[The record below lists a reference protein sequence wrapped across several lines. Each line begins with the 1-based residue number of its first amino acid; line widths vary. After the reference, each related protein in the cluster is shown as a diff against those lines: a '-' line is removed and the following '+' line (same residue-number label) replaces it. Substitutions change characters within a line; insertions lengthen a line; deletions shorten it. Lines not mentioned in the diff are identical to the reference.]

1 MSKKT
6 RKLTNKAGKLMKCDG
21 KMLKKVIEAKGYK
34 CHELSKMLRYCSD
47 YLTTCCR
54 TNKISDVAAKY
65 LMDYKIF
72 PQMYDL
78 EGEIIVKVDEPKE
91 VKIDKDNKEAAD
103 KLNKRMDMINSNSV
117 YGMFKSDKEALA
129 QEAKEIL
136 NRRYGKLE
144 KEVEFGTPYG
154 IVRSEKNLRNCIKQ
168 AIGPKSQNWGT
179 NLIGVRDML
188 EKACFNGMPYNL
200 EDMRNDLL
208 AFAANVDKYPE
219 KWVDFVKRMSLQYEP
234 NCKRSPFA
242 PTAQEIKKV
251 LNDKYGR
258 LEKVDDSYKS
268 TKEVLNEKYWKLNK
282 DTKFGYGHVPSNPG
296 YTYAGHEIT
305 WGFSHLMHAVMDDV
319 RNSIKTD
326 PEFKELIKQ
335 AVKEAYDEL

>member
-6 RKLTNKAGKLMKCDG
+6 RNLTNKAGKLMKCDG
-21 KMLKKVIEAKGYK
+21 QMLKKVIEAKGYK

-54 TNKISDVAAKY
+54 TNKNSDVAAKY

-78 EGEIIVKVDEPKE
+78 EGEIKVDEPKE
-91 VKIDKDNKEAAD
+91 VKIDKDEKKYIKSD
-103 KLNKRMDMINSNSV
+103 KKATDELQKKLDMINRNS
-117 YGMFKSDKEALA
+117 
-129 QEAKEIL
+129 
-136 NRRYGKLE
+136 
-144 KEVEFGTPYG
+144 TYG
-154 IVRSEKNLRNCIKQ
+154 IPKPYKDAELETGCWAIYSEKDLRDCIKRT
-168 AIGPKSQNWGT
+168 ISLNSPMPGSCIHLMDVSQLLKRARVNR
-179 NLIGVRDML
+179 V
-188 EKACFNGMPYNL
+188 PYNI

-208 AFAANVDKYPE
+208 VYASNIDTHPEYWVEFVDRLNLVNEGTGIY
-219 KWVDFVKRMSLQYEP
+219 Q
-234 NCKRSPFA
+234 RSPFI
-242 PTAQEIKKV
+242 PTDQDIKRV
-251 LNDKYGR
+251 LNEKYGR
-258 LEKVDDSYKS
+258 LEKDDDHYKS

-305 WGFSHLMHAVMDDV
+305 WGLSHLMHAVMDDV
-319 RNSIKTD
+319 KNSIKTD

-335 AVKEAYDEL
+335 AVKEAYEEL

>member
-6 RKLTNKAGKLMKCDG
+6 RNLTNKAGKLMKCDG
-21 KMLKKVIEAKGYK
+21 QMLKKVIEAKGYK

-72 PQMYDL
+72 PQMYNL
-78 EGEIIVKVDEPKE
+78 EGEIKVEEPKE
-91 VKIDKDNKEAAD
+91 VKIDKDDKEAAD

-129 QEAKEIL
+129 QEIKEIL
-136 NRRYGKLE
+136 NRRYGTLE
-144 KEVEFGTPYG
+144 
-154 IVRSEKNLRNCIKQ
+154 N
-168 AIGPKSQNWGT
+168 
-179 NLIGVRDML
+179 
-188 EKACFNGMPYNL
+188 
-200 EDMRNDLL
+200 
-208 AFAANVDKYPE
+208 
-219 KWVDFVKRMSLQYEP
+219 
-234 NCKRSPFA
+234 
-242 PTAQEIKKV
+242 
-251 LNDKYGR
+251 
-258 LEKVDDSYKS
+258 VDDSYKS

-305 WGFSHLMHAVMDDV
+305 WGFSHLMHAVMDDL
-319 RNSIKTD
+319 KHD
-326 PEFKELIKQ
+326 PEFKEMIKQ
-335 AVKEAYDEL
+335 AVKEAYEEL